1 MPGWSGLGLETA
13 RRLGSAPGVLGFGG
27 GFGPFRCSARWG
39 SRVRPRKALARVLS
53 ATGGG
58 DESPSRRELG

>member
-13 RRLGSAPGVLGFGG
+13 RRLGPASGALGVLPLGVV
-27 GFGPFRCSARWG
+27 RSATWG

-53 ATGGG
+53 AEGVAAG
-58 DESPSRRELG
+58 R